1 MSLILNYIFAVRKRL
16 YMRKKEE
23 VRIMFDSIA
32 WRYDFLN
39 HFLSFGTDLLW
50 RKKAIDEIAKR
61 IKPRRILD
69 LATGTCDLAIESL
82 RLNPERVT
90 AIDISQRM
98 LEEGRKKLY
107 RKKLHER
114 IELVIADSEELPFD
128 DFSFDVVMVSF
139 GIRNFEDPEEGLSE
153 MRRVLHEEGVVMIL
167 EFSKPSKF
175 PFKYIYNFYFH
186 RILPFFGALF
196 SKDRSAYTYLP
207 SSVSSFAEG
216 NDFLKIM
223 GNTGFR
229 ELKMKRLTGGVAT
242 IYTGCR

>member
-1 MSLILNYIFAVRKRL
+1 
-16 YMRKKEE
+16 MRKKEE

-39 HFLSFGTDLLW
+39 HFLSFGTDLFW
-50 RKKAIDEIAKR
+50 RKKAIDEIEKR
-61 IKPRRILD
+61 IKPAWVLD

-107 RKKLHER
+107 RKKLNEK
-114 IELVIADSEELPFD
+114 IELVIADSEELPFGD
-128 DFSFDVVMVSF
+128 SSYDVVMVSF
-139 GIRNFEDPEEGLSE
+139 GIRNFEDSEEGLSE
-153 MRRVLHEEGVVMIL
+153 MWRVLRPGGVVMIL

-175 PFKYIYNFYFH
+175 PFKHIYNFYFH
-186 RILPFFGALF
+186 KILPFFGALF
-196 SKDRSAYTYLP
+196 SKNRSAYTYLP
-207 SSVSSFAEG
+207 SSVSAFPEG
-216 NDFLKIM
+216 SDFLAIM
-223 GNTGFR
+223 ENVGFR
-229 ELKMKRLTGGVAT
+229 ELKMRRLTGGVAT

>member
-1 MSLILNYIFAVRKRL
+1 
-16 YMRKKEE
+16 MRKKEE
-23 VRIMFDSIA
+23 VKMMFDSIA

-61 IKPRRILD
+61 IKPSRVLD

-82 RLNPERVT
+82 RLNPETVT

-98 LEEGRKKLY
+98 LEEGRRKLY
-107 RKKLHER
+107 RKKLNER

-128 DFSFDVVMVSF
+128 DSLYDVVMVSF
-139 GIRNFEDPEEGLSE
+139 GIRNFEDSEEGMAE
-153 MRRVLHEEGVVMIL
+153 MYRVLREGGVVMVL

-186 RILPFFGALF
+186 KILPLFGALF

-207 SSVSSFAEG
+207 DSVSSFAEG
-216 NDFLKIM
+216 DDFLKLMKSI
-223 GNTGFR
+223 GFR
-229 ELKMKRLTGGVAT
+229 ELKQRRLTGGVAT